1 MCGIVGAVSRRNIVP
16 VLVQGLQRLE
26 YRGYDSCG
34 LAIHEASALAA
45 SPGAAAPDAPGAP
58 AGRGLKRARSTA
70 RVAELLAQVQAEH
83 IASGTGIAHTRWATH
98 GAPAVHNAHPHFSH
112 GPEAGA
118 HSADAPAAP
127 ARVALVHNGIIENH
141 DELRAHLQARGY
153 VFASQTDTEVI
164 AHLVDSLYDGDL
176 FAAVL
181 AATRQLTGAFAIAVM
196 HRDEPQRVVGARS
209 GSPLILGV
217 GRGGSDAANPNPE
230 GEHFLA
236 SDAMALAGVTDQI
249 VYLEEGDLVDLQMG
263 KYWVTDSAGKAVQR
277 PVRTV
282 QAHSGAAE
290 LGPYR
295 HYMQKEIFEQPRAIA
310 DTLAGVEALAPELFE
325 SVNLPPPGQG
335 AHATFKAIDSVLI
348 LACGTSYYSGC
359 AAKYWLEELAGIPT
373 QVEVAS
379 EYRYR
384 TSVPN
389 PRTLVVTISQSG
401 ETADTLAALRHAQAL
416 GMTHTLTICNVATSA
431 MVRECKL
438 AYVTRAG
445 VEIGVAST
453 KAFTTQLAGL
463 FLLTLTLAQAKG
475 RLTPEQEAAHLKHMR
490 HLPVALQAVL
500 ALEPQIMAW
509 ADDFARMD
517 NALFLGRGL
526 HYPIALEGALK
537 LKEISYIHAE
547 AYPAGELKHGPL
559 ALVTSA
565 MPVVTVAPNDTLL
578 EKLKSN
584 MQEVRARGGV
594 LYVLADADTRI
605 ENSDGVHVI
614 RMPEHYGPLS
624 PLLHVVPL
632 QLLAYHTACARGTD
646 VDKPRNLAKSVTVE

>member
-1 MCGIVGAVSRRNIVP
+1 MCGIVGAVSGRNIVP

-34 LAIHEASALAA
+34 VAVHAQ
-45 SPGAAAPDAPGAP
+45 
-58 AGRGLKRARSTA
+58 GLQRARTTS
-70 RVAELLAQVQAEH
+70 RVADLLAQVRDDH
-83 IASGTGIAHTRWATH
+83 IEGSTGIAHTRWATH

-112 GPEAGA
+112 GPGAEAGA
-118 HSADAPAAP
+118 VRPG
-127 ARVALVHNGIIENH
+127 RVAIVHNGIIENH
-141 DELRAHLQARGY
+141 EALRAALQARGY

-164 AHLVDSLYDGDL
+164 AHLIDSHYDGDL
-176 FAAVL
+176 FEAVK
-181 AATRQLTGAFAIAVM
+181 TSVKQLQGAYAIAAIC
-196 HRDEPQRVVGARS
+196 RDEPQRVVGARA

-217 GRGGSDAANPNPE
+217 GQEA
-230 GEHFLA
+230 GENFLA

-249 VYLEEGDLVDLQMG
+249 VYLEEGDVVDIQPG
-263 KYWVTDSAGKAVQR
+263 KYWIVDRAHKPVART
-277 PVRTV
+277 VRTV

-310 DTLAGVEALAPELFE
+310 DTLEGVEGIVPELFDG
-325 SVNLPPPGQG
+325 VGVDGAPG
-335 AHATFKAIDSVLI
+335 AAAWRVFKEIDKVLI

-359 AAKYWLEELAGIPT
+359 TAKYWLEGIAKIPT
-373 QVEVAS
+373 QVEIAS

-384 TSVPN
+384 DSVPD

-401 ETADTLAALRHAQAL
+401 ETADTLAALRHARSL
-416 GMTHTLTICNVATSA
+416 GMAQTLTICNVATSA

-438 AYVTRAG
+438 AYITRAG

-463 FLLTLTLAQAKG
+463 FLLTLALAQAKE
-475 RLTPEQEAAHLKHMR
+475 RLSEADEARYLKEMR
-490 HLPVALQAVL
+490 HLPVALQSVL
-500 ALEPQIMAW
+500 ALEPQVISW
-509 ADDFARMD
+509 SEDFARKE

-537 LKEISYIHAE
+537 LKEVTYIHAE
-547 AYPAGELKHGPL
+547 AYAAGELKHGPL
-559 ALVTSA
+559 ALVTSE
-565 MPVVTVAPNDTLL
+565 MPVVTVAPNDALL

-584 MQEVRARGGV
+584 LQEVRARGGV
-594 LYVLADADTRI
+594 LYVLADGDTRI
-605 ENSDGVHVI
+605 ENSEGIHVI
-614 RMPEHYGPLS
+614 RMPEHYGALS

>member
-1 MCGIVGAVSRRNIVP
+1 MCGIVAAVSARNIVP
-16 VLVQGLQRLE
+16 ILVQGLQRLE

-34 LAIHEASALAA
+34 VAVYA
-45 SPGAAAPDAPGAP
+45 D
-58 AGRGLKRARSTA
+58 GLKRARSTS
-70 RVAELLAQVQAEH
+70 RVAELQTQVDADH
-83 IASGTGIAHTRWATH
+83 LASGTGIAHTRWATH

-112 GPEAGA
+112 GPGA
-118 HSADAPAAP
+118 AAQKP
-127 ARVALVHNGIIENH
+127 GKIALVHNGIIENH
-141 DELRAHLQARGY
+141 DELRAALQAKGY
-153 VFASQTDTEVI
+153 VFDSQTDTEVI
-164 AHLVDSLYDGDL
+164 VHLMDSLYDGDL
-176 FAAVL
+176 FDALKAAV
-181 AATRQLTGAFAIAVM
+181 AQLHGAYAIAAFCK
-196 HRDEPQRVVGARS
+196 DEPHRVVGARA

-217 GRGGSDAANPNPE
+217 GKADSEN
-230 GEHFLA
+230 FLA

-249 VYLEEGDLVDLQMG
+249 VYLEEGDLVDIQLG
-263 KYWVTDSAGKAVQR
+263 KYWVFDRSHKAAQR
-277 PVRTV
+277 PVKTV
-282 QAHSGAAE
+282 LAHSGAAE

-310 DTLAGVEALAPELFE
+310 DTLEGVEGIVPELF
-325 SVNLPPPGQG
+325 GDG
-335 AHATFKAIDSVLI
+335 AYRVFKDIDSVLI

-359 AAKYWLEELAGIPT
+359 AAKYWLEDMAGIPT

-389 PRTLVVTISQSG
+389 PRTLVVTITQSG
-401 ETADTLAALRHAQAL
+401 ETADTLAALRHAQSL
-416 GMTHTLTICNVATSA
+416 GMQQTLTICNVATSA

-438 AYVTRAG
+438 AYITRAG

-463 FLLTLTLAQAKG
+463 FLLTLALAQSRG
-475 RLTPEQEAAHLKHMR
+475 RLSDAQEASHLKAMR
-490 HLPVALQAVL
+490 HLPAALQAVL
-500 ALEPQIMAW
+500 ALEPQLIAW
-509 ADDFARMD
+509 AEDFAKVE

-537 LKEISYIHAE
+537 LKEITYIHAE
-547 AYPAGELKHGPL
+547 AYAAGELKHGPL

-565 MPVVTVAPNDTLL
+565 MPVVTVAPNDALL

-605 ENSDGVHVI
+605 ESGEGLHVI
-614 RMPEHYGPLS
+614 RMPEHYGALS

-632 QLLAYHTACARGTD
+632 QLLAYHTALARGTD

>member
-1 MCGIVGAVSRRNIVP
+1 MCGIVAGVSSRDIVP

-34 LAIHEASALAA
+34 VAVHAA
-45 SPGAAAPDAPGAP
+45 
-58 AGRGLKRARSTA
+58 GLQRARSTA
-70 RVAELLAQVQAEH
+70 RVAELAQQIDKGH
-83 IASGTGIAHTRWATH
+83 LASGTGIAHTRWATH

-112 GPEAGA
+112 GPGAAAGA
-118 HSADAPAAP
+118 HG
-127 ARVALVHNGIIENH
+127 RVALVHNGIIENH
-141 DELRAHLQARGY
+141 DELRAELQARGY
-153 VFASQTDTEVI
+153 VFESQTDTEVI
-164 AHLVDSLYDGDL
+164 AHLIDAHYEGDIFGAL
-176 FAAVL
+176 QAAVSRLHGAYAL
-181 AATRQLTGAFAIAVM
+181 AVF
-196 HRDEPQRVVGARS
+196 HKDEPHRVVGARA
-209 GSPLILGV
+209 GSPLVLGV
-217 GRGGSDAANPNPE
+217 GTVDGHSG

-249 VYLEEGDLVDLQMG
+249 VYLEEGDLVDLQLG
-263 KYWVTDSAGKAVQR
+263 RYWITDAEGRSHDASDR

-282 QAHSGAAE
+282 HAHSGAAE

-310 DTLAGVEALAPELFE
+310 DTLEGIEGITPELF
-325 SVNLPPPGQG
+325 GDG
-335 AHATFKAIDSVLI
+335 AYRVFKDIDQVLI

-359 AAKYWLEELAGIPT
+359 AAKYWLESMARIPT

-401 ETADTLAALRHAQAL
+401 ETADTLAALRHAQGL
-416 GMTHTLTICNVATSA
+416 GMQQTLTICNVGTSA

-438 AYVTRAG
+438 AYITRAG

-463 FLLTLTLAQAKG
+463 FLLTLALAQVRG
-475 RLTPEQEAAHLKHMR
+475 HLSDEQEARYIKEMR

-500 ALEPQIMAW
+500 ALEPQIISW
-509 ADDFARMD
+509 AEDFARME

-559 ALVTSA
+559 ALVTST
-565 MPVVTVAPNDTLL
+565 MPVVTVAPNDALL

-605 ENSDGVHVI
+605 GSSEGIHVI
-614 RMPEHYGPLS
+614 RMPEHYGALS
-624 PLLHVVPL
+624 PILHVVPL
-632 QLLAYHTACARGTD
+632 QLLAYHTALAKGTD